1 MENLKKLLGAEY
13 KEGISLEEVDAFIG
27 KGKFVNL
34 NEGNYVDK
42 DKYSKVVADR
52 DNIKNALNELTEKTK
67 DYDDIKKSNE
77 TFKLEKADTELKAKL
92 VKLGIKEHDF
102 KYVKSDIAEKVLII
116 DDNDEKATKKSVD
129 DYLKIHPEFAIEKA
143 PEVKDTKIVG
153 SKIDPIPTNN
163 SPKVVVNQSWNK
175 NRGI

>member
-1 MENLKKLLGAEY
+1 MKDITIVDD
-13 KEGISLEEVDAFIG
+13 ISTIG
-27 KGKFVNL
+27 KTIIG
-34 NEGNYVDK
+34 G
-42 DKYSKVVADR
+42 A
-52 DNIKNALNELTEKTK
+52 TK
-67 DYDDIKKSNE
+67 SYE
-77 TFKLEKADTELKAKL
+77 AELKAKL